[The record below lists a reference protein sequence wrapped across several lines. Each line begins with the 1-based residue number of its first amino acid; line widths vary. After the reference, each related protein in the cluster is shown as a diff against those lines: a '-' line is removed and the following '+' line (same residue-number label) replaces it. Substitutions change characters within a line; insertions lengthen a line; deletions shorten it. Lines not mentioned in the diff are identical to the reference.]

1 MGMYG
6 DKGWTAKRGV
16 KKILASNMWDSTN
29 LEDPEFEGYE
39 QFKGVTGE
47 TAERLLDVLPKE
59 NRRDRQNDG
68 PECGELLGLAASWP
82 DTIRVDGYVIGG
94 GRFDERVTV
103 DCLRFR
109 TVKGHTDLRWHWPD
123 ESEAG
128 MWYTLKTL
136 LGLRTEQGVPE
147 EVRFDTGSDG
157 FIECTMWWD

>member
-6 DKGWTAKRGV
+6 DKGWTTKRGV

-47 TAERLLDVLPKE
+47 TAQRLLDVLPEE
-59 NRRDRQNDG
+59 NRGDRQNDG

-82 DTIRVDGYVIGG
+82 DTIKVDGYVIGG

-103 DCLRFR
+103 DCIRFR
-109 TVKGHTDLRWHWPD
+109 TVQGHTDPKSYWPD
-123 ESEAG
+123 ASEEG
-128 MWYTLKTL
+128 MWHMLKTL
-136 LGLRTEQGVPE
+136 LGIRTELDAPE
-147 EVRFDTGSDG
+147 EVRFDTDSDG
-157 FIECTMWWD
+157 RIECTMWWD